1 LSGSS
6 LARSILLRSV
16 FEVRD
21 VIPDGEETLAALLIN
36 EVWGRP
42 SIPDETVC
50 FIHASFSYRKNWW
63 RAVKHQWGDNISKRA
78 DLHFNAF
85 GSEHAAVGSAK
96 ADGNV

>member
-1 LSGSS
+1 
-6 LARSILLRSV
+6 LARRILLGPV

-21 VIPDGEETLAALLIN
+21 VVPDSEEMLAALLID

-42 SIPDETVC
+42 SIPDETVT
-50 FIHASFSYRKNWW
+50 FIHASFSYRKN
-63 RAVKHQWGDNISKRA
+63 RRGAVKHQWRDYISERA

-85 GSEHAAVGSAK
+85 GSEHAAVSSAK